1 MPTDK
6 STEKPN
12 TDELLDVWA
21 LCLPD
26 QRERGQA
33 IIDRYAEPQR
43 RYHDTRHL
51 ASVLGW
57 IDRLAGDHDLFL
69 VRLAAFFHD
78 AVYAIPP
85 GQVTN
90 EEASARLALKELSRA
105 GLEQEDLNEVARL
118 VRLTAT
124 HAPGPRDPEGE
135 LLCDADLAVLAG
147 TPEEYAGYVA
157 DVTEEYAFLPREV
170 FAAGRF
176 EVLTRLSAAGS
187 VPYGQGTRP
196 ERTGPRQRR
205 GRAAVAGRRARHP
218 CGRIGRHDRTPTSS
232 RRRPLR
238 DRPAGWWR
246 SAVVYQIYPRSFAD
260 SNGDGTGD
268 LPGIISRLDYLSELG
283 VDVLWLSP
291 VYRSPMD
298 DNGYDISDYQD
309 VDPTFGTL
317 EELDELIEAV
327 ARARHEAGHGPGR
340 QPHLRRASLVRR
352 VPRSHVAEARL
363 VLVATGASRPGAGHR
378 GRRADQLGLGV
389 LRLGVAVRRAQRRV
403 LPAHV
408 LARSSPT

>member
-1 MPTDK
+1 MPTENP
-6 STEKPN
+6 TENPTN
-12 TDELLDVWA
+12 TDELVETWA

-51 ASVLGW
+51 ASVLAW

-85 GQVTN
+85 GQVSN

-147 TPEEYAGYVA
+147 SPEEYAGYVA
-157 DVTEEYAFLPREV
+157 AVTEEYAFLPREV

-176 EVLTRLSAAGS
+176 EVLTRLQRAGHL
-187 VPYGQGTRP
+187 PYGQGTRA
-196 ERTGPRQRR
+196 ERTGPCKRR
-205 GRAAVAGRRARHP
+205 GRAAIAGRRARHP
-218 CGRIGRHDRTPTSS
+218 SGRIGGMINSDLEQTSA
-232 RRRPLR
+232 PPIG
-238 DRPAGWWR
+238 RPAGGGPRSSTRSIRGPSPTATATGRATCRGSSAAWTTWPNSASTCSGCPRSTAHRWTTTATTSATTKTSIPPSARWR
-246 SAVVYQIYPRSFAD
+246 SST
-260 SNGDGTGD
+260 S
-268 LPGIISRLDYLSELG
+268 
-283 VDVLWLSP
+283 
-291 VYRSPMD
+291 
-298 DNGYDISDYQD
+298 
-309 VDPTFGTL
+309 
-317 EELDELIEAV
+317 
-327 ARARHEAGHGPGR
+327 
-340 QPHLRRASLVRR
+340 
-352 VPRSHVAEARL
+352 
-363 VLVATGASRPGAGHR
+363 
-378 GRRADQLGLGV
+378 
-389 LRLGVAVRRAQRRV
+389 
-403 LPAHV
+403 
-408 LARSSPT
+408 